1 MTDVGSRWYEVG
13 ERLEALGLKLKLHFQ
28 QTGREDETVDTLH
41 RLRTSVNEAFEA
53 AGNAVRDDAVKS
65 DVRETGRLFLDAL
78 SASLAKASEKLKDDR
93 TSTDATPTDTTPAD
107 KPSLE

>member
-1 MTDVGSRWYEVG
+1 MTDVGNRWSEVG

-28 QTGREDETVDTLH
+28 QTGREDETADTLQ

-53 AGNAVRDDAVKS
+53 AGNAVKDDAVKS

-78 SASLAKASEKLKDDR
+78 SASLAKASERLKDDR
-93 TSTDATPTDTTPAD
+93 PNEEPKPPTATTDPKELP
-107 KPSLE
+107 

>member
-1 MTDVGSRWYEVG
+1 MTDVSNRWYEVG

-28 QTGREDETVDTLH
+28 QTGREDETADTLQ
-41 RLRTSVNEAFEA
+41 RLKASVNEAFES

-78 SASLAKASEKLKDDR
+78 SASLAKASEKLKDDK
-93 TSTDATPTDTTPAD
+93 TPAD
-107 KPSLE
+107 DTPAPTPPKEVE